1 MLTTAKGNILPLP
14 SVKGLWGPRKN
25 AAWEWQEKLDS
36 RLGVGHT
43 HSCENFFQKETRMAS
58 TWHKTGCVLC
68 AQNCGLEVRV
78 ENGRMVQVRPDR
90 DNPRSKGYVCRKGL
104 NVLYH
109 QYAKDRLTEPL
120 KRVGDGFRPIPWAQ
134 AVQEIAERMED
145 LVDRHGPRCLAYMG
159 GSAQGGHFEAAFGL
173 GLLRG
178 LGSQYYYSSAGQEFS
193 GAWWVAGRV
202 FGRQYAIAIADEG
215 AADILVAWG
224 WNGMQSHQMPRAR
237 KVLTGFK
244 RDPDR
249 LLVAVDPR
257 RSETAAIAD
266 IHLPVR
272 PGTDA
277 LLMKAM
283 LAIIVKEGWEDRAY
297 LETQVDGWET
307 VRPWFEDVDIAAAL
321 AVCELEEAPVHAL
334 CRLMTTRRWCLHPDL
349 GIYMG
354 RHSTLN
360 SYLMHILGAVCGIF
374 GRRGGNVIPG
384 MVMPMGFHADERDP
398 NNWRTVTTHLPAVA
412 AGSFPPN
419 AMPEEILSDHP
430 ERLRA
435 VYVSACNPL
444 RAYADTTAY
453 EAAFDRLDLL
463 VVNEM
468 VMSETARRAHYVL
481 PCRSYYESWDG
492 TFFPW
497 TFPEVYFQ
505 MRRPIVDAPGMCLE
519 AAQIFTL
526 IADKLNL
533 VPDIPDH
540 LHKAAQGDR
549 LTFGAQLMEWA
560 ATEPKALPCM
570 PFVLARTLGREW
582 GSANL
587 AALWGLLMTAPKAFR
602 QNAAQVGFEPGL
614 DQGDRL
620 FQAIVD
626 TPQGLWVGKVDPDD
640 NLAGLRTPSG
650 KIDILIPEMAAQA
663 RALDASGE
671 AEGLQLPEAFPLVLN
686 AGRHMDTNANT
697 LMRDPEWN
705 RGKRACTVAVSPGDA
720 EALGLADGQTVRVT
734 TEAGSETGELQVSGQ
749 VRRGMVLIPHGF
761 GLIYDGRV
769 YGLNVNR
776 LTKTTHRDPLG
787 TPIHRYV
794 PCRVAAVESEDRE
807 KSNQEAT

>member
-1 MLTTAKGNILPLP
+1 
-14 SVKGLWGPRKN
+14 
-25 AAWEWQEKLDS
+25 
-36 RLGVGHT
+36 
-43 HSCENFFQKETRMAS
+43 MAS

-134 AVQEIAERMED
+134 AVQEITERLGD

-215 AADILVAWG
+215 AADMLVAWG

-602 QNAAQVGFEPGL
+602 QNAARVGFEPGL

-787 TPIHRYV
+787 TPLHRYV
-794 PCRVAAVESEDRE
+794 PCRVAAVGRDASQ
-807 KSNQEAT
+807 SQEEETR